1 MKEIHVSAND
11 IDWQPAE
18 AYPAG
23 AMQKVLH
30 DGSDSTPQS
39 ILLKIPP
46 GWMMDE
52 HSHVHT
58 EMHYV
63 LNGEY
68 ESQAKVYPS
77 GSLRIIPAHSTHGPF
92 TTISGA
98 VVLVFRLLER
108 GK

>member
-1 MKEIHVSAND
+1 MKELHVSAND

-18 AYPAG
+18 GYPAG

-30 DGSDSTPQS
+30 DGSDSMPWS
-39 ILLKIPP
+39 ILLKIQP

-52 HSHVHT
+52 HSHVYT

-68 ESQAKVYPS
+68 ESQAKVYAS
-77 GSLRIIPAHSTHGPF
+77 GSLRIIPAHTTHGPF

-98 VVLVFRLLER
+98 VVLVFRLLE
-108 GK
+108 GGG